1 MHCSMFQNT
10 HILMPSIDQEGDFQ
24 DIEEETFVRNL
35 VNSNI
40 GHTEKTLVSSLLKN
54 LESNGDPI

>member
-1 MHCSMFQNT
+1 MFQNT

>member
-1 MHCSMFQNT
+1 MFQKT

-35 VNSNI
+35 VNSN
-40 GHTEKTLVSSLLKN
+40 KKSLVSLLLKN
-54 LESNGDPI
+54 SESNGDPSRRI